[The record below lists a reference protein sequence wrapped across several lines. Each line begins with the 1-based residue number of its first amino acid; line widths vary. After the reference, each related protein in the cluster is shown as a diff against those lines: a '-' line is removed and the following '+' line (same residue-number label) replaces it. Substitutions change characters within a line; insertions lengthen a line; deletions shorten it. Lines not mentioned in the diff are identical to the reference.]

1 MSEMLAIGQDDNRE
15 SIEDMPG
22 DIHETPNV
30 WLVPGNRISLLV
42 GELGQE
48 DDQVTEEMGMM
59 LENTL
64 TTKERNE
71 NMLTI
76 N

>member
-48 DDQVTEEMGMM
+48 DDQMS
-59 LENTL
+59 
-64 TTKERNE
+64 KR
-71 NMLTI
+71 
-76 N
+76 